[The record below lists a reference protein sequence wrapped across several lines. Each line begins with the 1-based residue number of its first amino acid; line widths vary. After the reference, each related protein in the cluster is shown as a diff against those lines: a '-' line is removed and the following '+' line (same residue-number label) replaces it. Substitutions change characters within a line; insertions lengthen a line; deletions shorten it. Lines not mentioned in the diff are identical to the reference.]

1 MKTKRA
7 FTLTELLVVIAIIAI
22 LALLVSVAAAAFQK
36 KAQIT
41 QSLANLKQL
50 SSGLLV
56 YTGSHEGELPKLGVP
71 QPAWGIAD
79 EKDREAWYQAIPKAA
94 GGRALSDYTKPDT
107 FYQKD
112 NILFLPSAKYPHNK
126 TSQPYFAVAIN
137 ASLYGN
143 ADARKDPDKVPVIR
157 LSNLQLPVSTV
168 VFLEVGMPDEETLP
182 GQNSGNYRGSAHGG
196 PLNAIARYNKV
207 DSKDTEKKR
216 EATINIVFGD
226 GHVDAVQAKDAID
239 SSGNAYNPQLQQ
251 FGGEGKI
258 CWTLDPESTP

>member
-50 SSGLLV
+50 ASGLLI
-56 YTGSHEGELPKLGVP
+56 YTGSHDGELPKLGAS
-71 QPAWGIAD
+71 QPAWGAAD
-79 EKDREAWYQAIPKAA
+79 EKEAWYQVIPKAA
-94 GGRALSDYTKPDT
+94 GGRALSDYSKPDT

-112 NILFLPSAKYPHNK
+112 NILFLPVAKYPHSK
-126 TSQPYFAVAIN
+126 TSRPYFAVAMN

-143 ADARKDPDKVPVIR
+143 AEARKDPEKMPAIR
-157 LSNLQLPVSTV
+157 ISNLQLPVSTAI
-168 VFLEVGMPDEETLP
+168 FLEVGMPDEETLP
-182 GQNSGNYRGSAHGG
+182 GQSSGNYTGSPHGG
-196 PLNAIARYNKV
+196 PTTAIARYNKV
-207 DSKDTEKKR
+207 DSNDNEKKR

-226 GHVDAVQAKDAID
+226 GHVDALQAKEVLD
-239 SSGNAYNPQLQQ
+239 STGFAYQPQLQQ
-251 FGGEGKI
+251 YGGEGKV